1 MCIVGF
7 ELALVAFPRGLE
19 VYAMTLLLKVLHLTE
34 VDVALL
40 VHEAAETRALTLVEH
55 SLKFSAQHLIT

>member
-1 MCIVGF
+1 MCKVGF
-7 ELALVAFPRGLE
+7 ELALVAFPSGLE
-19 VYAMTLLLKVLHLTE
+19 VYAVTLLLKVLHLAE

-55 SLKFSAQHLIT
+55 ALKYSAQHLIT